1 MIKIHGE
8 MICQSGHFWPYFT
21 VAPIVHW
28 MLSNVRCCAPSSAS
42 SRDKKE
48 DEPIAWV
55 VLVQVAPCDWNR
67 LDSCLFYHFG
77 QFCLLGWVW
86 KISRKRCPFFGK
98 GKRRT
103 KSILAITFDWKVL
116 GPQTSGQRLWATFFM
131 LFSGITHL
139 AMFNIPSQIAK

>member
-86 KISRKRCPFFGK
+86 KISRKRCPFFWQGEK
-98 GKRRT
+98 ANKIYFGHNFWLEGPRT
-103 KSILAITFDWKVL
+103 SDLRSTPLSYIFHALFRDNPL
-116 GPQTSGQRLWATFFM
+116 GYVQHT
-131 LFSGITHL
+131 
-139 AMFNIPSQIAK
+139 